1 MLTFFAIVLARL
13 LDPIGIGLCAL
24 AAWWVPRYWQA
35 SAAGAAVYVGLILAM
50 GNPTKPVVIAATAAA
65 GGLVGLAA
73 NQVRAWLASRRAV
86 EQ

>member
-35 SAAGAAVYVGLILAM
+35 AAAGAAAYIGLMLAM

-65 GGLVGLAA
+65 GGLVGFAA
-73 NQVRAWLASRRAV
+73 NRVRAWLASRRAV
-86 EQ
+86 AQ

>member
-35 SAAGAAVYVGLILAM
+35 AAAGSAAYVVLMLAM

-65 GGLVGLAA
+65 GGLVGLVASL
-73 NQVRAWLASRRAV
+73 VRAWLNSRRAV

>member
-24 AAWWVPRYWQA
+24 SAWWVPRYWQA
-35 SAAGAAVYVGLILAM
+35 AAAGAAAYVVLMLAM

-73 NQVRAWLASRRAV
+73 NRVRAWLASRRAV

>member
-13 LDPIGIGLCAL
+13 LDPIGVGLCAL

-35 SAAGAAVYVGLILAM
+35 ASAGAVAYVILMLAM
-50 GNPTKPVVIAATAAA
+50 GNPTKPAVIAATAAA
-65 GGLVGLAA
+65 GGLIGLATSL
-73 NQVRAWLASRRAV
+73 VRAWLASRRAV

>member
-13 LDPIGIGLCAL
+13 LDPIGIGLCVL
-24 AAWWVPRYWQA
+24 AAWWVPRHWQA
-35 SAAGAAVYVGLILAM
+35 ATAGAATYVVLMLAM

-65 GGLVGLAA
+65 GGLAGLAA
-73 NQVRAWLASRRAV
+73 NRARAWLASRRAV

>member
-50 GNPTKPVVIAATAAA
+50 GNPTKPVVFAATASA
-65 GGLVGLAA
+65 GALIGLAA
-73 NQVRAWLASRRAV
+73 NLLRAWLSARKAAKA
-86 EQ
+86 

>member
-13 LDPIGIGLCAL
+13 LDPIGVGLCAL

-35 SAAGAAVYVGLILAM
+35 ASAGAAAYVVLMFAV
-50 GNPTKPVVIAATAAA
+50 GNPAKPVVIAATAAA
-65 GGLVGLAA
+65 GGLIGLTASL
-73 NQVRAWLASRRAV
+73 VRAWLASRRAV

>member
-1 MLTFFAIVLARL
+1 MLTFLAITLARL
-13 LDPIGIGLCAL
+13 LDPIGIGLCAM
-24 AAWWVPRYWQA
+24 ASWWVPRYWQA
-35 SAAGAAVYVGLILAM
+35 AAAGSAAYVCLMLAV

-73 NQVRAWLASRRAV
+73 NRIRAWLASRRAV

>member
-13 LDPIGIGLCAL
+13 LDPIGIGLCTL

-35 SAAGAAVYVGLILAM
+35 AAAGAAAYIGLILAM

-73 NQVRAWLASRRAV
+73 NQVSAWLASRRAV
-86 EQ
+86 ER